1 MNYFCGMSGKK
12 IIAIILILVFS
23 VPLVP
28 VSQVGSLLSSNQ
40 LQEEI
45 VHASVGKAIQSQEPD
60 HIHYFAPVTDL
71 QSNFSPVITDEAFT
85 SRQADDIQ
93 TPPPNM

>member
-1 MNYFCGMSGKK
+1 MKGKK

-23 VPLVP
+23 VPLIP

-45 VHASVGKAIQSQEPD
+45 VHASVSKAIHSQEPD
-60 HIHYFAPVTDL
+60 LIHNFAPVSDL
-71 QSNFSPVITDEAFT
+71 ELSYSLLIADEAFT

-93 TPPPNM
+93 TRPPNM

>member
-1 MNYFCGMSGKK
+1 MKRKK
-12 IIAIILILVFS
+12 IIAILLILVFS
-23 VPLVP
+23 IPLTP

-45 VHASVGKAIQSQEPD
+45 VHAAACKAIHTQDPD
-60 HIHYFAPVTDL
+60 LIHYFTPVSDL
-71 QSNFSPVITDEAFT
+71 ELNNSIIIFDEAFT

>member
-1 MNYFCGMSGKK
+1 MTGKK

-45 VHASVGKAIQSQEPD
+45 VHASVSKAIQSQEPD
-60 HIHYFAPVTDL
+60 LIQKFVPISDL
-71 QSNFSPVITDEAFT
+71 ELNYSLMIADEAFT